1 MLVLY
6 SSELWLKT
14 SAWTVHLNSSFQN
27 LNNVDSW
34 LKLNSVIMCECHIA
48 LKLNQWWYINLR
60 INNSEESCLYS
71 VLAKRVGYL
80 DIILDLFN
88 F

>member
-1 MLVLY
+1 MSY
-6 SSELWLKT
+6 CFDN
-14 SAWTVHLNSSFQN
+14 WTIDN
-27 LNNVDSW
+27 
-34 LKLNSVIMCECHIA
+34 
-48 LKLNQWWYINLR
+48 INLR
-60 INNSEESCLYS
+60 MNYSEESYLYS

>member
-1 MLVLY
+1 M
-6 SSELWLKT
+6 
-14 SAWTVHLNSSFQN
+14 
-27 LNNVDSW
+27 
-34 LKLNSVIMCECHIA
+34 
-48 LKLNQWWYINLR
+48 
-60 INNSEESCLYS
+60 NNSEESCLYS